1 MTTPNFTWPCIHC
14 GQRCGD
20 QEGGYG
26 AVTDAEGVL
35 HASCSPSVPDRP
47 DCYARIMKH
56 GEPVGALIGVEPL
69 PAGVEDIR
77 KAGST
82 V

>member
-1 MTTPNFTWPCIHC
+1 MTTPNFTWTCIHC

-20 QEGGYG
+20 RRAATGRSLTRRAYPRIVQPVRTG
-26 AVTDAEGVL
+26 
-35 HASCSPSVPDRP
+35 RP
-47 DCYARIMKH
+47 DCYARVTEY
-56 GEPVGALIGVEPL
+56 GEPVGALIGVEPM

-77 KAGST
+77 KAGSA